1 MNTTTA
7 AQQRVAAKEFADF
20 WKGKGYEKGQT
31 QPFWLSLLR
40 DVLGVEHPERYIE
53 FEDRAHIDAAHGF
66 IDGYVPAT
74 RVLVE
79 QKSIGRNLRAGIAQ
93 SDGYV
98 LTPYQQAKR
107 YIVDLPLSRH
117 PRWVVTCNFESF
129 LVYDMERPNAEPET
143 ILLENLPDELYRLSF
158 LVETEADFI
167 RREEEISKAAGDVV
181 GRIYDALLR
190 QYRDPSNP
198 ASLKSL
204 NELCVRLVF
213 LFYAEDAGVFRHLQF
228 RDYIRRFP
236 ARDARRALIDLF
248 KVLDTRPEDRDPYL
262 EPDLAVFPYVNGG
275 LFANENLEIPQFT
288 DEILSLVVKNGS
300 EEFDWK
306 DISPTIFGAVF
317 ESTLNPET
325 RRSGGMHYT
334 SLANIHK
341 VIGPLFLDALTER
354 VEALCKCE
362 NVANNQ
368 SQSPIGTGNNCT
380 LAQSLS
386 PRQRRNALLALQN
399 ELASLTFLD
408 PACGSGNFLTETYVC
423 LRRLENRI
431 IAALQGGQGQFDL
444 EGDTVKVSIRQFH
457 GIEINDFAVA
467 VAKSALWIA
476 ESQMLNETQALLR
489 RNIDFLPLK
498 TYDGIVEGNALRL
511 DWSSLLC
518 QCGTVANPNSQSQLE
533 TGNMGTGN
541 IGNNGNTPRFD
552 YIMGNPPFVGARLMS
567 PEQKADLESV
577 FGADW
582 KGLGNLDYVAG
593 WYKKSADLMAANP
606 ATRTAL
612 VSTNSICQG
621 DAVATLW
628 KPLVESGVSIDFAH
642 RTFRWDSESNS
653 KAHVHCVIVG
663 FSVNGIVASVAN
675 VASSNGQCPIGKLAT
690 GNTSTMATLAKPLF
704 EGDRMSLV
712 PHINAYLLPAPDAFV
727 ESRAKPLCDVPEI
740 GIGSQPI
747 DDGQYLFTPE
757 EKAAFLRVEPSAAS
771 FFHPWLG
778 SQEFINGIERWCL
791 WLGDCPPH
799 ILRSL
804 PRCMERVAHVR
815 EFRLASKRAATR
827 KSAEAPFRFG
837 MENIPTS
844 SFILIPKVS
853 SERRRY
859 VPMGFI
865 PPTTFCSDLV
875 FLVPDATLYHF
886 GVLTSNVHMAWM
898 RAVAGRLKSDYR
910 YSAQIV
916 YNNFPWPEIGNVANV
931 KMLPKPNTNS
941 QLGTGNNGTGNT
953 STMATIARTAQCIL
967 DARARYPD
975 ASLADLYDELTMPP
989 DLRKAHQDNDRA
1001 VMAAYGFP
1009 VKTTESECVAEL
1021 FKRYQRLVESND
1033 AAR

>member
-1 MNTTTA
+1 MTSQ
-7 AQQRVAAKEFADF
+7 QQRAAAKEFADF

-31 QPFWLSLLR
+31 QPFWIGLLR
-40 DVLGVEHPERYIE
+40 VLGVENPDRGYIE

-66 IDGYVPAT
+66 IDGYLPAT

-79 QKSIGRNLRAGIAQ
+79 QKSIGKNLRASIAQ
-93 SDGYV
+93 SDGSV

-158 LVETEADFI
+158 LVQTEADFI

-181 GRIYDALLR
+181 GRIYDALLK
-190 QYRDPSNP
+190 QYRDPTSP

-262 EPDLAVFPYVNGG
+262 EPDLAAFPYVNGG
-275 LFANENLEIPQFT
+275 LFANENLEIPQLT
-288 DEILSLVVKNGS
+288 DEILALVVKNGS

-341 VIGPLFLDALTER
+341 VIGPLFLDALSRR
-354 VEALCKCE
+354 VDEALRTTEHTE
-362 NVANNQ
+362 NTEKKGSV
-368 SQSPIGTGNNCT
+368 SPVSSVVKNK
-380 LAQSLS
+380 L
-386 PRQRRNALLALQN
+386 RALQD
-399 ELASLTFLD
+399 EMASLTFLD

-431 IAALQGGQGQFDL
+431 IAALQDGQGRFDL

-476 ESQMLNETQALLR
+476 ESQMLNETQALLH

-518 QCGTVANPNSQSQLE
+518 QCGSVANPNSQSQLE
-533 TGNMGTGN
+533 TGNSGTGN
-541 IGNNGNTPRFD
+541 IGNNGNTRAFD
-552 YIMGNPPFVGARLMS
+552 YIMGNPPFVGAMLTTTG
-567 PEQKADLESV
+567 QKEDMASV
-577 FGADW
+577 FGEDW
-582 KGLGNLDYVAG
+582 KGLGELDYVAG
-593 WYKKSADLMAANP
+593 WYKKSFDYMVAHP

-612 VSTNSICQG
+612 VSTNSISQG
-621 DAVATLW
+621 QAVASLFG
-628 KPLVESGVSIDFAH
+628 PLMERGLTIDFAH

-663 FSVNGIVASVAN
+663 FSCGNGS
-675 VASSNGQCPIGKLAT
+675 QET
-690 GNTSTMATLAKPLF
+690 AKKALF
-704 EGDRMSLV
+704 EGERMTLV
-712 PHINAYLLPAPDAFV
+712 PHINGYLLPAPDAV
-727 ESRAKPLCDVPEI
+727 VGNRSAPLCDVPPMHF
-740 GIGSQPI
+740 GNMPR
-747 DDGQYLFTPE
+747 DGGALLLSPE
-757 EKAAFLRVEPSAAS
+757 ERDELLAAEPQAE
-771 FFHPWLG
+771 PLVRPILG
-778 SQEFINGIERWCL
+778 AEEFIKGYKRYCL
-791 WLGDCPPH
+791 WLVDASPALLNRCPRVLER
-799 ILRSL
+799 IR
-804 PRCMERVAHVR
+804 RCR
-815 EFRLASKRAATR
+815 EFRLASKAASTR
-827 KSAEAPFRFG
+827 KFAETPALFCQITQPPG
-837 MENIPTS
+837 KDY
-844 SFILIPKVS
+844 ILVPGLS
-853 SERRRY
+853 SESRRY
-859 VPMGFI
+859 VPMDFLTSKTI
-865 PPTTFCSDLV
+865 VTNLV
-875 FLVPDATLYHF
+875 QIIPDATVFHF

-898 RAVAGRLKSDYR
+898 RAVCGRLKSDYR
-910 YSAQIV
+910 YSKDIV
-916 YNNFPWPEIGNVANV
+916 YNNFPWPD
-931 KMLPKPNTNS
+931 
-941 QLGTGNNGTGNT
+941 
-953 STMATIARTAQCIL
+953 ATDEQKTRIEQTAQGIL
-967 DARARYPD
+967 DARAKYPD
-975 ASLADLYDELTMPP
+975 SALKDLYNELTMPP
-989 DLRKAHQDNDRA
+989 DLRKAHQENDRA

-1009 VKTTESECVAEL
+1009 VKMSESECVAEL
-1021 FKRYQRLVESND
+1021 FKRYQALASKGGEK
-1033 AAR
+1033 